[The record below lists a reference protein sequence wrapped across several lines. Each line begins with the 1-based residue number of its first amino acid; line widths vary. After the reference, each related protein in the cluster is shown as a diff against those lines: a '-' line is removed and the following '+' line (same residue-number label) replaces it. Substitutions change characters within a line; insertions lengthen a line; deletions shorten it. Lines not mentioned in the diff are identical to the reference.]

1 MEWGCSLGIVASGGK
16 VEGARVTEGL
26 WAPVCIDV
34 VW

>member
-1 MEWGCSLGIVASGGK
+1 MGIVASGGK
-16 VEGARVTEGL
+16 VEGAGVIEGL

>member
-1 MEWGCSLGIVASGGK
+1 MEWGCSLGIAASGGK
-16 VEGARVTEGL
+16 VEGARVIEGL